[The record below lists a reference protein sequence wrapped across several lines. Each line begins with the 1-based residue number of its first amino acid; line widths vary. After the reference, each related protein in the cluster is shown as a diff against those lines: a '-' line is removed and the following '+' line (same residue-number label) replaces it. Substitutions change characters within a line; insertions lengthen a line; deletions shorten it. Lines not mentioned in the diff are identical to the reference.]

1 MSSCLRSLRKSE
13 HKRKARWKRKQA
25 NNLFNKN
32 PCLAS
37 KRVLNPRCFVKLSTD
52 KNIVDQHKSS
62 TVFDPFNSAPLPP
75 LVRLPP
81 APPIY
86 QSFASEW
93 FCSWN
98 QHDPYKVYKLCP
110 NICDYLFR
118 LFKSCFKN
126 CVAPVQWRIATDVFM
141 SKSDSPD
148 PNKMKDFRP
157 VSLLNVEGKFFF
169 SILSKRLVKHI
180 YSNKLINSSIQ
191 KGCMEKVPGCWEHMS
206 VVWGELKSRKKVI
219 LLPYCLILLMPMDL
233 YHTSYC
239 FLPFGVMV
247 FKNAECLCLLSIMR
261 ACGVSA
267 GLIQLLLVGT
277 IT

>member
-1 MSSCLRSLRKSE
+1 MPPPKKRLGGKNRYVNISINLVIKENLLLKDLESVVDPLKKVELLGLLESVISRLRSLHKYE

-37 KRVLNPRCFVKLSTD
+37 KRVLNPRCYVKLSTD

-62 TVFDPFNSAPLPP
+62 AVFDPFNSAPLPP

-191 KGCMEKVPGCWEHMS
+191 KGKEKGSW
-206 VVWGELKSRKKVI
+206 
-219 LLPYCLILLMPMDL
+219 LLGAYV
-233 YHTSYC
+233 SY
-239 FLPFGVMV
+239 LG
-247 FKNAECLCLLSIMR
+247 
-261 ACGVSA
+261 
-267 GLIQLLLVGT
+267 
-277 IT
+277 